1 MRSFSYAGLLVGG
14 LLFTGCE
21 THQPVGVASS
31 PPSAAVPA
39 LARPA
44 AGPHPDTADCTRRL
58 PMKEPG
64 PADTLIALGARHYWL
79 TMQVSTDSTQAL
91 YAAPAGSVGP
101 AFAAPG
107 DAAGR
112 VRGYAETYTF
122 TLRDSAR
129 RAVLF
134 RRRLHKPD
142 FYGVAPRDLAT
153 VMHLERPSYLGYSAS
168 LDALVFACYLWV
180 PASDVGERATLVL
193 GRNGRV
199 QTISPGGAILWEAP
213 DCDPQLSP
221 DGRTVLTCSELL
233 RPGQPALSLR
243 KPHAEL
249 RAARFLN
256 DSTLLTLYEYGD
268 VVPRASQ
275 LPTGE
280 ELDSNITAPMTESEF
295 VTTPAQRRLPT
306 AFVMRTSG
314 RVVRSFRL
322 TTTGAASSELPRAFL
337 PAAGAYFCYD
347 ENTRHLVV
355 LPKAHPE
362 RLTDLPLKTL
372 AVFKPPRRAREK
384 QVALSS
390 DFTQLTLFV
399 DTLHPQ
405 VVRYRLQAKMG
416 G

>member
-1 MRSFSYAGLLVGG
+1 MRPSVYPGLVISG
-14 LLFTGCE
+14 LLFSGCE
-21 THQPVGVASS
+21 TRQPTVAS
-31 PPSAAVPA
+31 PPQPGAAVPA
-39 LARPA
+39 PA
-44 AGPHPDTADCTRRL
+44 LPATGRLDTADCTRRL
-58 PMKEPG
+58 PRQEPG
-64 PADTLIALGARHYWL
+64 PADTLIALGKRHYWL
-79 TMQVSTDSTQAL
+79 TVQVSTDSARAL

-168 LDALVFACYLWV
+168 LDALIFACYLWV

-199 QTISPGGAILWEAP
+199 QTISPGGSILWEAP
-213 DCDPQLSP
+213 DCDPQLAP

-233 RPGQPALSLR
+233 RPGQPALSLY
-243 KPHAEL
+243 KPHAKL

-256 DSTLLTLYEYGD
+256 DSTLLVLYEYGD
-268 VVPRASQ
+268 ARPRASHE
-275 LPTGE
+275 GVADGI
-280 ELDSNITAPMTESEF
+280 DSTVTAPMTEYEF

-306 AFVMRTSG
+306 AFIMRTSG

-322 TTTGAASSELPRAFL
+322 TTTGAAAAELPRAFVS
-337 PAAGAYFCYD
+337 AAGAYFCYD

-355 LPKAHPE
+355 LPKARPE
-362 RLTDLPLKTL
+362 RLADLPLKTL

-384 QVALSS
+384 QVELRS

-405 VVRYRLQAKMG
+405 AVRYRLQAKMG

>member
-1 MRSFSYAGLLVGG
+1 MRSSIYLGLIVVG
-14 LLFTGCE
+14 LFFAGCE
-21 THQPVGVASS
+21 THQPPAARPQPLGAVAS
-31 PPSAAVPA
+31 PLA
-39 LARPA
+39 LLT
-44 AGPHPDTADCTRRL
+44 AGVRPDTADCTRRL
-58 PMKEPG
+58 PMQEPG

-79 TMQVSTDSTQAL
+79 TTQVSTDSTRAL
-91 YAAPAGSVGP
+91 YAAPDGSVGP

-107 DAAGR
+107 NAAGQ

-129 RAVLF
+129 RVVLF

-153 VMHLERPSYLGYSAS
+153 VMHLERPNYLGYSAS

-180 PASDVGERATLVL
+180 PDSDVGERATLVL

-199 QTISPGGAILWEAP
+199 QTISPGGSVMWDAP

-233 RPGQPALSLR
+233 RPGQPALSLH

-256 DSTLLTLYEYGD
+256 DSTLLVLYEYGD
-268 VVPRASQ
+268 NRPRPSRQ
-275 LPTGE
+275 PLGE
-280 ELDSNITAPMTESEF
+280 GIDSTITAPMTEYEF
-295 VTTPAQRRLPT
+295 VTTPAQHRLPT
-306 AFVMRTSG
+306 AFTMRTSG

-322 TTTGAASSELPRAFL
+322 STTGAASSELPRAFM

-347 ENTRHLVV
+347 ENARRLIV
-355 LPKAHPE
+355 LPKAHPD
-362 RLTDLPLKTL
+362 RLIELPLKTL
-372 AVFKPPRRAREK
+372 PLFKPPQRAREK
-384 QVALSS
+384 RVEVTS

-399 DTLHPQ
+399 DTLRPQ
-405 VVRYRLQAKMG
+405 AVRYRLQAKMG